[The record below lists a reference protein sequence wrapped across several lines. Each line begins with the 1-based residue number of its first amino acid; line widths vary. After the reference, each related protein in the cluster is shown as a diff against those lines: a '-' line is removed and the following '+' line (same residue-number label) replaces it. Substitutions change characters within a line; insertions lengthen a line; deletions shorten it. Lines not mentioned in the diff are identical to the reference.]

1 MTCQP
6 QGEQPR
12 LLLSESCQANRS
24 HCAVKRM
31 GPRLRKAPYF
41 GKFGTLA
48 TGKEPL
54 PWNTD
59 CGSRSRGARDEAE
72 EEKTTT
78 TTTASAR
85 GNGPLGLFQRN

>member
-6 QGEQPR
+6 QREQPR
-12 LLLSESCQANRS
+12 LLLSESHQANTS
-24 HCAVKRM
+24 HCAVKN

-59 CGSRSRGARDEAE
+59 CGSRSRGARQE
-72 EEKTTT
+72 EEEATTT

-85 GNGPLGLFQRN
+85 GNGPLRLFQRN

>member
-31 GPRLRKAPYF
+31 GPRLRKGPYF

-59 CGSRSRGARDEAE
+59 CGSRSRGSKRRR
-72 EEKTTT
+72 
-78 TTTASAR
+78 R
-85 GNGPLGLFQRN
+85 GGEDDDDDDGVGTWELVH